1 MTLVSS
7 SKLMYYPTQEY
18 ETYRILPL
26 LFELNLVSEN
36 VKDLLGTDTYRE
48 LLQKE
53 FSHMIPGV
61 RINNIVYEYMVNNM
75 LYEHLKKCFFINK
88 SSGASEKIT
97 ILDPF
102 AGEGRW
108 LSMFKNVL
116 ILKDNFHL
124 IANELERNRYLEC
137 VDNESID
144 EVYNE
149 SFEDFDYPKN
159 SISLLLF
166 NPPYEETNGIRNVK
180 HYLQMIIDKQ
190 ILINNKHNK
199 SDSRNG
205 VIVMVIRKDDAI
217 DIAHLLNKYFS
228 VRCNYIYKFNDAEYK
243 KYKQHV
249 IIAELRKNPLKD
261 TEAFHHQSLVDDYLS
276 ALNKNKEYDLSLHK
290 LGFYLAYPTVN
301 IEALK
306 ENYNKVKLLNKEDRK
321 TSIDDKMWSW
331 AKEETEVKGEN
342 EINISMPLQPKIG
355 EVANIIASGMI
366 NSEIKSDK
374 GNHVVVG
381 GVKKLKSSTKE
392 LVRDKDGEYR
402 EKIISRK
409 YNEPYVNLLIVEDG
423 QYKIKEL
430 KASENNVVSEN
441 E

>member
-36 VKDLLGTDTYRE
+36 VKELLGTDVYRK

-53 FSHMIPGV
+53 FSCKIRGV
-61 RINNIVYEYMVNNM
+61 RINNIVYEYMINNM
-75 LYEHLKKCFFINK
+75 LYDHLKKCFFINK
-88 SSGASEKIT
+88 SSRENEKIT

-102 AGEGRW
+102 AGEGKW
-108 LSMFKNVL
+108 LSTFKDIL
-116 ILKDNFHL
+116 ILKDNLHL
-124 IANELERNRYLEC
+124 IANELEKNRYLEC
-137 VDNESID
+137 INNKNID

-149 SFEDFDYPKN
+149 SFENFDYPKN

-166 NPPYEETNGIRNVK
+166 NPPYGETNGVRNVK

-199 SDSRNG
+199 EDSRNG
-205 VIVMVIRKDDAI
+205 VIAMVIRKDDAV

-228 VRCNYIYKFNDAEYK
+228 VRSNYIYKFNDAEYK

-249 IIAELRKNPLKD
+249 IIAELRKDPLRS
-261 TEAFHHQSLVDDYLS
+261 AFEHQSLVNDYLS
-276 ALNKNKEYDLSLHK
+276 SLNKNQEYDLSLHK
-290 LGFYLAYPTVN
+290 LGFYITYPTVN

-306 ENYNKVKLLNKEDRK
+306 ENYNKVKLLNEENRK
-321 TSIDDKMWSW
+321 TNINDKLWCW
-331 AKEETEVKGEN
+331 VKEETEIKGEN
-342 EINISMPLQPKIG
+342 EININMPLQPKIG

-366 NSEIKSDK
+366 NSEIKSNK

-402 EKIISRK
+402 DKIISRK